1 MTIDLEAEQEADL
14 AIVDEVVSRLRSR
27 LATCDESELAG
38 VGALLLKYLE
48 RRAAM
53 LGLDRKDKPG
63 AAPGSIAE
71 VTRRMGLVGISGRDE
86 KPR

>member
-1 MTIDLEAEQEADL
+1 MRRVTIDLEAEHAADL
-14 AIVDEVVSRLRSR
+14 AIVDEVVGRLRSR
-27 LATCDESELAG
+27 LATCDESELSG

-63 AAPGSIAE
+63 SPGSIAE
-71 VTRRMGLVGISGRDE
+71 VTRRMEVVAKR
-86 KPR
+86 P

>member
-1 MTIDLEAEQEADL
+1 MTIDLEAEHSADL
-14 AIVDEVVSRLRSR
+14 AIIDEVVGRLRSR
-27 LATCDESELAG
+27 LATCDESELSS

-63 AAPGSIAE
+63 ALSSIAE
-71 VTRRMGLVGISGRDE
+71 ATRRMELVGK
-86 KPR
+86 KP

>member
-1 MTIDLEAEQEADL
+1 MTIDLEAEHAADL
-14 AIVDEVVSRLRSR
+14 AIVDEVVGRLRSR
-27 LATCDESELAG
+27 LATCDESELSG

-53 LGLDRKDKPG
+53 LGLDRRDKPALG
-63 AAPGSIAE
+63 SSIAE
-71 VTRRMGLVGISGRDE
+71 ATRRMSVVAGE